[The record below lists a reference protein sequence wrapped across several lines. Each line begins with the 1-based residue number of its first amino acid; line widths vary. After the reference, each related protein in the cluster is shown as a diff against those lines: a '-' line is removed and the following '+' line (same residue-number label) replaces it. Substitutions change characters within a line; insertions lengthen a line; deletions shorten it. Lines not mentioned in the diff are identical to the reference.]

1 MLKVNW
7 LKIVRAL
14 FLQCISALPKKN
26 VAKRELIFGLLL
38 HWSTFALNVF
48 FNVCFLPKVHFVVWT
63 KWFCSFPET
72 IQRCYYDTGQK
83 LLNNL

>member
-1 MLKVNW
+1 MMIRIIKYVTSLKWKSMLQVNW

-38 HWSTFALNVF
+38 HWSTFALK
-48 FNVCFLPKVHFVVWT
+48 CFL
-63 KWFCSFPET
+63 
-72 IQRCYYDTGQK
+72 
-83 LLNNL
+83 

>member
-1 MLKVNW
+1 MKIIIMLQVNW

-26 VAKRELIFGLLL
+26 VACC

-48 FNVCFLPKVHFVVWT
+48 FNVCFLPKVHFVMWT